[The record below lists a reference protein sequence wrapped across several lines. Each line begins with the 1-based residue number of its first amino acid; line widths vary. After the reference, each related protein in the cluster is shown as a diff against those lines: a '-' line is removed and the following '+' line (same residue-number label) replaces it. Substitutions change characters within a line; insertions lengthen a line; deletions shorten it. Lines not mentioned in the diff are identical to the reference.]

1 MTKTCEA
8 IYCDGVKVGRP
19 IWNKEKKDV
28 IDHYDD
34 GWRKCGFSAGAGSRG
49 EVVVS
54 GRRHLVCKEHKRQIE
69 LLQRDNSPLLAKIR
83 WAA

>member
-1 MTKTCEA
+1 VTKTCEVF
-8 IYCDGVKVGRP
+8 YFDGGKVGRP
-19 IWNKEKKDV
+19 VFRKDNKAI

-34 GWRKCGFSAGAGSRG
+34 GWRKCGYKCEPESAG
-49 EVVVS
+49 EVRVG

-69 LLQRDNSPLLAKIR
+69 LLQRDNSPLLGKIR